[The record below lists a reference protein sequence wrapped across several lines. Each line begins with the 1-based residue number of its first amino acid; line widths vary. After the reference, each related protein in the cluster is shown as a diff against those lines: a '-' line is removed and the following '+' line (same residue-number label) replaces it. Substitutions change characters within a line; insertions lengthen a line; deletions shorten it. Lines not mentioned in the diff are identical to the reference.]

1 MPTKENRNMSD
12 LVLNDDV
19 FTKLN
24 VIHKLKKTLQR
35 EKKMYQSVAFR
46 RVGSG
51 LTEAEFNLCV
61 KVLAEVTFGTIS
73 AGDRDA
79 VVLTL
84 NEEFAKVRL
93 YSPAEVIAHAMQQPP
108 LTDKDF
114 AAAKATEVR

>member
-1 MPTKENRNMSD
+1 MSN

-19 FTKLN
+19 FHRLN

-51 LTEAEFNLCV
+51 LTEAEFTFCV
-61 KVLAEVTFGTIS
+61 RVLAENNFCTVST
-73 AGDRDA
+73 GDRDA

-84 NEEFAKVRL
+84 NEEFANVTL
-93 YSPAEVIAHAMQQPP
+93 YSPAEVIAHAMQQAP
-108 LTDKDF
+108 LTDK
-114 AAAKATEVR
+114 KIVG